1 MSESFAAPS
10 FGCSGVKGEVIMAL
24 SADFVEKLLTFR
36 AERIASPFFA
46 DPEVE
51 VRQLTAEERV
61 SRERHCAEM
70 TYEIML
76 VLDGEGDVM
85 INNRVYTGGT
95 GTVFVIP
102 PGVPHDKTYDH
113 NNCTGMHLW
122 MIAWSDLVRYS
133 LFRVAPGYCRF
144 EDNCNLRV
152 FRHFDQELYRST
164 SGLWI
169 NAANNPLSR
178 EQRREFMALIDYRAA
193 QLVRIEREAPRTETI
208 GNVGRDFMIVQQVKK
223 YIGQQC
229 GRGCQINMLADMFDC
244 SRSRFL
250 KIFRRYAGCTVLE
263 FVDRERIRRYRG
275 FSDSTPV
282 KTIAAELGFSSS
294 SSFIHWRRRN
304 LKALTDTPQQ
314 GDWRKT

>member
-1 MSESFAAPS
+1 M
-10 FGCSGVKGEVIMAL
+10 KGEVIMAL

-76 VLDGEGDVM
+76 GLDGEGDVM

-178 EQRREFMALIDYRAA
+178 EKRREFMALIDYRAA